1 MTATASTNT
10 NEKKSEKRLSP
21 ALHNWRQNVLGDK
34 KLFIILAILHLIAA
48 PAVIL
53 AMIISVY
60 TGQKEIDAYAVIGT
74 LTTGLAGFL
83 GIFPAVDSFSCLH
96 NKSVV
101 DMRLS
106 LPLNAKQ
113 RFFSNYFSGLFT
125 YVAPFLGAQVVS
137 LLLTGYGLIFMEGR
151 TFYHEYFE
159 NGRLVRQPFVC
170 DYFSYAA
177 PMLLKLIL
185 CGLLA
190 MLMLYTVTVLITV
203 CCGSKF
209 ESIAYTIL
217 VNVLLP
223 LTVIC
228 VTFSIFDN
236 LYGISPEIP
245 MLKIISFTSVAGAIV
260 VALDWSMAGEM
271 FYGAEDLFDYG
282 VWAAMYF
289 LIIAALCGL
298 AFFLYRKRR
307 AEQVSK
313 PFVFKL
319 AYYITITCA
328 MFCMV
333 ALLLNEADFGLFPAV
348 IITAIVYMIFEVV
361 TNRGFKRFWLSI
373 IKYSATFLAAFGIIW
388 LGDKTDGFG
397 AVSRVPLPVTVTSAE
412 VSGYAV
418 TGAYGIFDYKNWYAG
433 IYDSEIRA
441 DEFFA
446 DIYKPLVFTDKEN
459 IETIIDAHN
468 ALIDFYNKYKIDE
481 SFSLGGKDQ
490 NLMDNAS
497 KQGGISIRYHLAGG
511 GTLERDYYCFD
522 SAAQDILMR
531 LDLTDEY
538 KSQTAERF
546 KKYISEIPGIYEVE
560 MEKVKENPELLRD
573 YDGKNRTYEA
583 YASSRTVNDDPVG
596 ISIDSLC
603 RRGFYEQ
610 FAEAYAKDIMAV
622 NEENYYHSELHN
634 IWHVNLTGDMRYAR
648 ASVSVPESFSNTVEL
663 LEYFGFE
670 MKRVEDM
677 SDEEISSALIR
688 STISSWPVRLY
699 SSGEWRDN
707 AHVDEP
713 SVILPASF
721 VTGVLRNG
729 FGSCYVYD
737 YDRDMA
743 DIVRGSLPMH
753 IADENGYII
762 CIYGNSYSV
771 PAELADTAKRVPRS
785 ARNEGIEKLYRE
797 TVQGASSDSTY
808 AY

>member
-10 NEKKSEKRLSP
+10 NEKKIEKRLSP

-96 NKSVV
+96 NRSVV

-236 LYGISPEIP
+236 LYGISPEMP

-282 VWAAMYF
+282 VWAAVYF

-418 TGAYGIFDYKNWYAG
+418 TGAYGMFDYTGWYAG

-511 GTLERDYYCFD
+511 GTLERDYYCLD

-546 KKYISEIPGIYEVE
+546 KKYISEIPGIYEAE

-596 ISIDSLC
+596 ISIDLLC

-610 FAEAYAKDIMAV
+610 FAEAYAKDIMAI

-634 IWHVNLTGDMRYAR
+634 IWNVNLTGDMRYAR

-670 MKRVEDM
+670 MERVEDM

>member
-34 KLFIILAILHLIAA
+34 KLFIIVAILHLIAA

-190 MLMLYTVTVLITV
+190 MMMLYTVTVLITV

-282 VWAAMYF
+282 VWAAVYF

-418 TGAYGIFDYKNWYAG
+418 TGAYGMFDYTGWYAG

-468 ALIDFYNKYKIDE
+468 ALIDFYNKYKTDE

-497 KQGGISIRYHLAGG
+497 KQGGMSIRYHLAGG
-511 GTLERDYYCFD
+511 GTLERDYYCLD

-546 KKYISEIPGIYEVE
+546 KKYISEIPGIYEAE

-610 FAEAYAKDIMAV
+610 FAEAYAKDIMAI

-785 ARNEGIEKLYRE
+785 ARNEEIEKLYRE

>member
-282 VWAAMYF
+282 VWAAVYF

-397 AVSRVPLPVTVTSAE
+397 AVSRVPLPATVISAE

-418 TGAYGIFDYKNWYAG
+418 TGAYGMFDYTGWYAG

-497 KQGGISIRYHLAGG
+497 KQGGMRIRYHLAGG
-511 GTLERDYYCFD
+511 GTLERDYYCLD

-546 KKYISEIPGIYEVE
+546 KKYISEIPGIYEAE

-573 YDGKNRTYEA
+573 HDGKNRTYEA
-583 YASSRTVNDDPVG
+583 YASSKIVNDDPVG
-596 ISIDSLC
+596 ISIDLLC

-610 FAEAYAKDIMAV
+610 FAEAYAKDIMV
-622 NEENYYHSELHN
+622 INEENYYHSELHN

-737 YDRDMA
+737 YDSDTA
-743 DIVRGSLPMH
+743 DVVRSSLPMH

-785 ARNEGIEKLYRE
+785 ARNEEIEKLYRE

>member
-10 NEKKSEKRLSP
+10 NENKSEKRLSP

-34 KLFIILAILHLIAA
+34 KLFIIVAILHLIAA

-190 MLMLYTVTVLITV
+190 MMMLYTVTVLITV

-282 VWAAMYF
+282 VWAAVYF

-418 TGAYGIFDYKNWYAG
+418 TGAYGMFDYTGWYAG

-497 KQGGISIRYHLAGG
+497 KQGGMSIRYHLAGG
-511 GTLERDYYCFD
+511 GTLERDYYCLD

-546 KKYISEIPGIYEVE
+546 KKYISEIPGIYEAE

-610 FAEAYAKDIMAV
+610 FAEAYAKDIMAI

-785 ARNEGIEKLYRE
+785 ARNEEIEKLYRE

>member
-1 MTATASTNT
+1 M
-10 NEKKSEKRLSP
+10 
-21 ALHNWRQNVLGDK
+21 
-34 KLFIILAILHLIAA
+34 
-48 PAVIL
+48 
-53 AMIISVY
+53 
-60 TGQKEIDAYAVIGT
+60 
-74 LTTGLAGFL
+74 
-83 GIFPAVDSFSCLH
+83 
-96 NKSVV
+96 
-101 DMRLS
+101 
-106 LPLNAKQ
+106 
-113 RFFSNYFSGLFT
+113 
-125 YVAPFLGAQVVS
+125 
-137 LLLTGYGLIFMEGR
+137 
-151 TFYHEYFE
+151 
-159 NGRLVRQPFVC
+159 
-170 DYFSYAA
+170 
-177 PMLLKLIL
+177 
-185 CGLLA
+185 
-190 MLMLYTVTVLITV
+190 
-203 CCGSKF
+203 
-209 ESIAYTIL
+209 
-217 VNVLLP
+217 
-223 LTVIC
+223 
-228 VTFSIFDN
+228 
-236 LYGISPEIP
+236 
-245 MLKIISFTSVAGAIV
+245 
-260 VALDWSMAGEM
+260 
-271 FYGAEDLFDYG
+271 
-282 VWAAMYF
+282 
-289 LIIAALCGL
+289 
-298 AFFLYRKRR
+298 
-307 AEQVSK
+307 
-313 PFVFKL
+313 
-319 AYYITITCA
+319 
-328 MFCMV
+328 
-333 ALLLNEADFGLFPAV
+333 
-348 IITAIVYMIFEVV
+348 
-361 TNRGFKRFWLSI
+361 
-373 IKYSATFLAAFGIIW
+373 
-388 LGDKTDGFG
+388 
-397 AVSRVPLPVTVTSAE
+397 
-412 VSGYAV
+412 
-418 TGAYGIFDYKNWYAG
+418 
-433 IYDSEIRA
+433 
-441 DEFFA
+441 
-446 DIYKPLVFTDKEN
+446 
-459 IETIIDAHN
+459 
-468 ALIDFYNKYKIDE
+468 IDFYNKYKTDE

-497 KQGGISIRYHLAGG
+497 KQGGMSIRYHLAGG
-511 GTLERDYYCFD
+511 GTLERDYYCLD

-546 KKYISEIPGIYEVE
+546 KKYISEIPGIYEAE
-560 MEKVKENPELLRD
+560 MEKVKENPELLRGH
-573 YDGKNRTYEA
+573 DGKNRTYEA
-583 YASSRTVNDDPVG
+583 YASSKIVNDDPVG

-634 IWHVNLTGDMRYAR
+634 IWNVNLTGDMRYAR

-785 ARNEGIEKLYRE
+785 ARNEEIEKLYRE

>member
-101 DMRLS
+101 DMSLS

-282 VWAAMYF
+282 VWAAVYF

-418 TGAYGIFDYKNWYAG
+418 TGAYGMFDYTGWYAG

-497 KQGGISIRYHLAGG
+497 KQGGISIRYHLTGG
-511 GTLERDYYCFD
+511 GTLERDYYCLD

-546 KKYISEIPGIYEVE
+546 KKYISEIPGIYEAE

-596 ISIDSLC
+596 ISIDLLC

-610 FAEAYAKDIMAV
+610 FAEAYAKDIMAI

-634 IWHVNLTGDMRYAR
+634 IWNVNLTGDMRYAR

-785 ARNEGIEKLYRE
+785 ARNEEIEKLYRE

>member
-96 NKSVV
+96 NKLVV

-282 VWAAMYF
+282 VWAAVYF

-418 TGAYGIFDYKNWYAG
+418 TGAYGIFDYTGWYAG

-468 ALIDFYNKYKIDE
+468 ALIDFYNKYKTDE

-497 KQGGISIRYHLAGG
+497 KQGGMSIRYHLAGG
-511 GTLERDYYCFD
+511 GTLERDYYCLD

-546 KKYISEIPGIYEVE
+546 KKYISEIPGIYEAE
-560 MEKVKENPELLRD
+560 MEKVKENPELLRGH
-573 YDGKNRTYEA
+573 DGKNRTYEA
-583 YASSRTVNDDPVG
+583 YASSKIVNDDPVG

-634 IWHVNLTGDMRYAR
+634 IWNVNLTGDMRYAR

-785 ARNEGIEKLYRE
+785 ARNEEIEKLYRE

>member
-34 KLFIILAILHLIAA
+34 KLFIIVAILHLIAA

-137 LLLTGYGLIFMEGR
+137 LLLTGYGLIFMEDR

-190 MLMLYTVTVLITV
+190 MMMLYTVTVLITV

-282 VWAAMYF
+282 VWAAVYF

-418 TGAYGIFDYKNWYAG
+418 TGAYGMFDYTGWYAG

-497 KQGGISIRYHLAGG
+497 KQGGMSIRYHLAGG
-511 GTLERDYYCFD
+511 GTLERDYYCLD

-546 KKYISEIPGIYEVE
+546 KKYISEIPGIYEAE

-610 FAEAYAKDIMAV
+610 FAEAYAKDIMAI

-785 ARNEGIEKLYRE
+785 ARNEEIEKLYRE